1 MPTSEQ
7 GSASQGGIPGYDEYL
22 QDSSPADTGLAAL
35 KSALIQAKYGHLL
48 DEWVDKKN
56 ADTTAEAV
64 KAALAATRADRD
76 RDNEAALL
84 KSVHDAYIA
93 TAQASVDR
101 SLTRANVVTASVATI
116 STLYTGLLALVYVNS
131 NTKHPFTAGAIIPAI
146 FLGLSLFLVAS
157 YAAMIRRSLTVGPLL
172 PTGIGGTIVETRVIT
187 FLKWCFASVYARSR
201 ALHAGIVSL
210 GVAVVTLPSPFA
222 ALGDVERWVMLGVG
236 LFLVLLGALPE
247 IVIKPAQVWSEV
259 QRWWNSWRRELT
271 KGPEVAVVPGFST
284 DVPVLPAGP
293 SPTMVDDTRI

>member
-1 MPTSEQ
+1 MPTSEE
-7 GSASQGGIPGYDEYL
+7 GSASQGDIPGYDEYL
-22 QDSSPADTGLAAL
+22 QGSSPADTGLAAL

-48 DEWVDKKN
+48 DEWVDAKN
-56 ADTTAEAV
+56 ADTTATAV
-64 KAALAATRADRD
+64 KTALAATRADSD
-76 RDNEAALL
+76 RSNEAALL

-131 NTKHPFTAGAIIPAI
+131 NTTHPFTAGAIIPAL

-157 YAAMIRRSLTVGPLL
+157 YAAMIRRTLTVGPLL
-172 PTGIGGTIVETRVIT
+172 PTGIGGTIVEARVIT

-222 ALGDVERWVMLGVG
+222 ALSDGERWAMLGVG

-247 IVIKPAQVWSEV
+247 IVIKPTQVWSEV
-259 QRWWNSWRRELT
+259 QRWWNSWRREL
-271 KGPEVAVVPGFST
+271 ADVPGVA
-284 DVPVLPAGP
+284 DVPGLPALRVPGP
-293 SPTMVDDTRI
+293 AAAPPRMD